1 MQRAD
6 RSFSPTP
13 SSPASH
19 AARRTSARCGFTL
32 VETMVAATI
41 FAMLMIGVYTM
52 LLKSYQLIALTR
64 VRDDARA
71 VLRTFA
77 DQFERLSTT
86 QQVDDVV
93 RQRWLFLPTN
103 GPTGRGLV
111 WGALSDQNT
120 SVNAEDV
127 PYLPVPLGGESHRV
141 NATLTRDVRY
151 VDASSGSDAASREI
165 EAAGYMLSATFTINY
180 SMAGK
185 DYTQSLTVLRTAP

>member
-1 MQRAD
+1 MTSA
-6 RSFSPTP
+6 TP
-13 SSPASH
+13 SQNSVSCPPPHRAG
-19 AARRTSARCGFTL
+19 RRLSSRRGFTL
-32 VETMVAATI
+32 VETLVAATI
-41 FAMLMIGVYTM
+41 FMMVTLGVYSM

-86 QQVDDVV
+86 KEVDGVS
-93 RQRWLFLPTN
+93 RQRWIFLPSN

-111 WGALSDQNT
+111 WGALSDENT

-127 PYLPVPLGGESHRV
+127 PYLPVVLGGESHQV
-141 NATLTRDVRY
+141 AATLTRDVRY
-151 VDASSGSDAASREI
+151 IDASNGTNVLDREI

-180 SMAGK
+180 SLSGK
-185 DYTQSLTVLRTAP
+185 DYTQSLTVLRAAP

>member
-1 MQRAD
+1 M
-6 RSFSPTP
+6 RS
-13 SSPASH
+13 
-19 AARRTSARCGFTL
+19 RRGFTI

-41 FAMLMIGVYTM
+41 FVMLTLGVYTM
-52 LLKSYQLIALTR
+52 LMKSYQLIALTR

-71 VLRTFA
+71 VLRSFA

-86 QQVDDVV
+86 QEVAGVV
-93 RQRWLFLPTN
+93 RQRWLFLPSN

-127 PYLPVPLGGESHRV
+127 PSLAVPLGGESHRV
-141 NATLTRDVRY
+141 TAALTRDVRY
-151 VDASSGSDAASREI
+151 IDASSGADVADREI

-180 SMAGK
+180 SMGGK
-185 DYTQSLTVLRTAP
+185 DYTQSLTVLRAAP